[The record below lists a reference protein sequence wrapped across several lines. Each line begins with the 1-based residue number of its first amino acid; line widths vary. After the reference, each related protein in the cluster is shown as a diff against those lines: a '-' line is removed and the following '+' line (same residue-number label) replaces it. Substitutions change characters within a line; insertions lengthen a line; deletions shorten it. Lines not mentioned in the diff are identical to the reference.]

1 MNTKKAKSKI
11 LGFRMNLIFII
22 FLFLLSCSKES
33 EPINYGT
40 DQCDHCRMTI
50 MDKKF
55 GAEIITKKGKAIK
68 FDAFECMINYL
79 LENKIN
85 ESDVEKYYCVDYSE
99 PAKLFD
105 AKEMSYLV
113 SPKIKSPMGEN
124 ISAYSGKETAEGYF
138 KNNGGEIFSWEG
150 IKNKLKDSK

>member
-1 MNTKKAKSKI
+1 MI
-11 LGFRMNLIFII
+11 II
-22 FLFLLSCSKES
+22 FSILLFFFSCSLES

-55 GAEIITKKGKAIK
+55 GAEIITKKGKAVK
-68 FDAFECMINYL
+68 FDALECMINYQ

-85 ESDVEKYYCVDYSE
+85 ESDVDKYYCVDYSE
-99 PAKLFD
+99 PAKLKD
-105 AKEMSYLV
+105 AKEMTYLV

-124 ISAYSGKETAEGYF
+124 ISAYSGKNTAEKSLNDF
-138 KNNGGEIFSWEG
+138 GGEIFNWEG
-150 IKNKLKDSK
+150 IKNRLKNNK

>member
-1 MNTKKAKSKI
+1 MI
-11 LGFRMNLIFII
+11 II
-22 FLFLLSCSKES
+22 FSILLFFFSCSLES

-55 GAEIITKKGKAIK
+55 GAEIITKKGKAVK
-68 FDAFECMINYL
+68 FDALECMINYL

-85 ESDVEKYYCVDYSE
+85 ESDVDKYYCVDYSE
-99 PAKLFD
+99 PAKLKD
-105 AKEMSYLV
+105 AKEMTYLV

-124 ISAYSGKETAEGYF
+124 ISAYSGKNTAEKSLNDF
-138 KNNGGEIFSWEG
+138 GGEIFNWEG
-150 IKNKLKDSK
+150 IKNRLKNNK

>member
-1 MNTKKAKSKI
+1 MI
-11 LGFRMNLIFII
+11 II
-22 FLFLLSCSKES
+22 FSILLFFFSCSSES

-55 GAEIITKKGKAIK
+55 GAEIITKKGKAVK
-68 FDAFECMINYL
+68 FDALECMINYL

-85 ESDVEKYYCVDYSE
+85 ESDVDKYYCVDYSE
-99 PAKLFD
+99 PAKLKD
-105 AKEMSYLV
+105 AKEMTYLV

-124 ISAYSGKETAEGYF
+124 ISAYSGKNTAEKSLNDF
-138 KNNGGEIFSWEG
+138 GGEIFNWEG
-150 IKNKLKDSK
+150 IKNRLKNNK

>member
-1 MNTKKAKSKI
+1 
-11 LGFRMNLIFII
+11 
-22 FLFLLSCSKES
+22 
-33 EPINYGT
+33 
-40 DQCDHCRMTI
+40 
-50 MDKKF
+50 
-55 GAEIITKKGKAIK
+55 
-68 FDAFECMINYL
+68 MINYL

-105 AKEMSYLV
+105 AKEMTYLV

>member
-1 MNTKKAKSKI
+1 MI
-11 LGFRMNLIFII
+11 II
-22 FLFLLSCSKES
+22 FSILLFFFSCSLES

-55 GAEIITKKGKAIK
+55 GAEIITKKGKAVK
-68 FDAFECMINYL
+68 FDALECMINYQ

-85 ESDVEKYYCVDYSE
+85 ESDVDKYYCVDYSE
-99 PAKLFD
+99 PAKLKD
-105 AKEMSYLV
+105 AKEMTYLV

-124 ISAYSGKETAEGYF
+124 ISAYSGKNTAEKSLNDF
-138 KNNGGEIFSWEG
+138 GGEIFSWEG
-150 IKNKLKDSK
+150 IKNRLKNNK

>member
-1 MNTKKAKSKI
+1 M
-11 LGFRMNLIFII
+11 II
-22 FLFLLSCSKES
+22 IYSTLLFFFSCSLES

-55 GAEIITKKGKAIK
+55 GAEIITKKGKALK
-68 FDAFECMINYL
+68 FDALECMINYQ

-85 ESDVEKYYCVDYSE
+85 ESDVDKYYCVDYSG
-99 PAKLFD
+99 PAKLKD
-105 AKEMSYLV
+105 AKEMTYLV

-124 ISAYSGKETAEGYF
+124 ISAYSEKNTAEKTF
-138 KNNGGEIFSWEG
+138 NDFGGEIFSWEG
-150 IKNKLKDSK
+150 IKNRLKNNK

>member
-1 MNTKKAKSKI
+1 MI
-11 LGFRMNLIFII
+11 II
-22 FLFLLSCSKES
+22 FSILLFFFSCSSES

-55 GAEIITKKGKAIK
+55 GAEIITKKGKAVK
-68 FDAFECMINYL
+68 FDALECMINYQ

-85 ESDVEKYYCVDYSE
+85 ESDVDKYYCVDYSE
-99 PAKLFD
+99 PAKLKD
-105 AKEMSYLV
+105 AKEMTYLV

-124 ISAYSGKETAEGYF
+124 ISAYSGKNTAEKSLNDF
-138 KNNGGEIFSWEG
+138 GGEIFNWEG
-150 IKNKLKDSK
+150 IKNRLKNNK

>member
-1 MNTKKAKSKI
+1 MNI
-11 LGFRMNLIFII
+11 IFITLLL
-22 FLFLLSCSKES
+22 LFSCSKES

-68 FDAFECMINYL
+68 FDAFECMIKYL
-79 LENKIN
+79 VENKIN
-85 ESDVEKYYCVDYSE
+85 ESDVENYYCVDYSN

-105 AKEMSYLV
+105 AKEMTYLV

-124 ISAYSGKETAEGYF
+124 ISAYSGKETADRSLAD
-138 KNNGGEIFSWEG
+138 NGGEIYSWVR
-150 IKNKLKDSK
+150 IKNKMKDNK